1 MAATSGTDDGDEHKS
16 TVETHPRTE
25 SPVPLEVCCYWSQHR
40 HSHVLMEAVRVSSA
54 CCFVRSCASKRN
66 AMTSCWKLAS
76 RWAASHA
83 NTPNFAVTNAS
94 PMEQIV
100 QTATEELDRETRS
113 TVVASFKNAVAKL
126 RSSWRALTVSEG
138 SVDAEAKFVIGRHVH
153 GVSFGRHANN
163 VLYCAGKSIA
173 IGR

>member
-1 MAATSGTDDGDEHKS
+1 
-16 TVETHPRTE
+16 
-25 SPVPLEVCCYWSQHR
+25 
-40 HSHVLMEAVRVSSA
+40 
-54 CCFVRSCASKRN
+54 
-66 AMTSCWKLAS
+66 
-76 RWAASHA
+76 
-83 NTPNFAVTNAS
+83 
-94 PMEQIV
+94 MEQIV

-138 SVDAEAKFVIGRHVH
+138 SVDAEAKFVIGGHMH
-153 GVSFGRHANN
+153 DMSFRRSTNS